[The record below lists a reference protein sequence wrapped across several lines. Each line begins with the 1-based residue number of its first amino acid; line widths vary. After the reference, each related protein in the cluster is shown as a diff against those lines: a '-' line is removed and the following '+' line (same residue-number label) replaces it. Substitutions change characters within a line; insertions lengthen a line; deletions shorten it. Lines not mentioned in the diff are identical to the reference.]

1 MTLPAAPAVASLHP
15 RFSWASGLFRT
26 VTTAAVTATLALG
39 LAAAAP
45 ANAAEK
51 NTSLFNADQKAEI
64 GRLVRDYLLTHPEIL
79 VEVSQ
84 ELEKRRKV
92 EEEATRSKTLVDQKQ
107 QIFRSPHDFV
117 LGKKDSDITIVEF
130 FDYNCGWCK
139 RALDEITKMSAADP
153 NIRFVMKEFPIFGEH
168 SQFAAKAALAS
179 KKQGKY
185 WEFHQALMKER
196 QVTKDNTLDIAKS
209 VGLDVDALKR
219 EMENPLYDQV
229 LAENTQVAQAL
240 GMQGTPAFIVDS
252 KVNYGYVPANEL
264 TAMVAEIRKE
274 GCKVC

>member
-1 MTLPAAPAVASLHP
+1 MTLSPATAVASLRP
-15 RFSWASGLFRT
+15 SFSWASGLIRS
-26 VTTAAVTATLALG
+26 VTTVAVTATLALG
-39 LAAAAP
+39 LAAAIP
-45 ANAAEK
+45 ATAAEK
-51 NTSLFNADQKAEI
+51 NTSLFSAEQKAEI
-64 GRLVRDYLLTHPEIL
+64 GQLVRDYLLTHPEIL

-84 ELEKRRKV
+84 ELEKRRKT
-92 EEEATRSKTLVDQKQ
+92 EEEATRNKTLVDQKE

-117 LGKKDSDITIVEF
+117 LGKKDADITIVEF

-139 RALDEITKMSAADP
+139 RALDEINKMSAADP

-185 WEFHQALMKER
+185 WEFHQALMKQR
-196 QVTKDNTLDIAKS
+196 QVTKDNTFEIAKT

-252 KVNYGYVPANEL
+252 KVNYGYLPADEL
-264 TAMVAEIRKE
+264 TALVAEIRKD